1 MNVNEMEE
9 NYELQ
14 LYPKRGIN
22 IVRGDGCRLWDSNGN
37 EYLDCGANYGVCNL
51 GHCNPEIVRT
61 IQEQAEK
68 LIYIPCVFSNNIRAQ
83 LMQKLCGV
91 SGLGKVFLCNS
102 GTESIEAAIK
112 FARMST
118 GRTGIVA
125 TMRGFHGRTMGALS
139 LTHKKKYR
147 EPFAP
152 LVPGVVH
159 VPYNNIARM
168 REVVD
173 SGIAAVVIE
182 AIQGEGG
189 VRVPSENYLQQVRE
203 ICNDA
208 GALLILDEV
217 QTGMCRTG
225 KFFAYQHS
233 GIFPDIVCVSKSLG
247 NGFPIGAVLCRDNVN
262 VSLLSHGSTFGGN
275 PLACAAALATVN
287 YMLENNVAER
297 ARENGEYLLQRLREI
312 NSEKIREVRGM
323 GLMIGIELTER
334 VGPYLKEL
342 MNRRIL
348 ALPAGSTVLR
358 LLPPLVISRDEI
370 DRLVK
375 TVGDVLE

>member
-1 MNVNEMEE
+1 
-9 NYELQ
+9 
-14 LYPKRGIN
+14 LYQ
-22 IVRGDGCRLWDSNGN
+22 C
-37 EYLDCGANYGVCNL
+37 
-51 GHCNPEIVRT
+51 
-61 IQEQAEK
+61 
-68 LIYIPCVFSNNIRAQ
+68 
-83 LMQKLCGV
+83 
-91 SGLGKVFLCNS
+91 
-102 GTESIEAAIK
+102 
-112 FARMST
+112 
-118 GRTGIVA
+118 
-125 TMRGFHGRTMGALS
+125 
-139 LTHKKKYR
+139 
-147 EPFAP
+147 
-152 LVPGVVH
+152 
-159 VPYNNIARM
+159 
-168 REVVD
+168 
-173 SGIAAVVIE
+173 
-182 AIQGEGG
+182 
-189 VRVPSENYLQQVRE
+189 
-203 ICNDA
+203 
-208 GALLILDEV
+208 IL
-217 QTGMCRTG
+217 
-225 KFFAYQHS
+225 S